1 MHFIDCFYVSV
12 TDAAPNVPAPNRLR
26 RVGGAEL
33 ALPNRLRRLVH
44 FETHT
49 TAGSFDRAYVGGE
62 KFRQLLDAVI
72 DDGLSSGVQIV
83 EQRNGH
89 VQRTDS
95 DRLHDRQHD

>member
-1 MHFIDCFYVSV
+1 MSPRRIACIEL
-12 TDAAPNVPAPNRLR
+12 AAPSWHCRIGCADLS
-26 RVGGAEL
+26 
-33 ALPNRLRRLVH
+33 H